1 MFSLNLARLCQSATN
16 FNALL
21 AMAGIFI
28 MFTAAN
34 SSLFAGNHSKAEI
47 VPCDIKLV
55 FSIDDSG
62 MSLVSYNLE
71 MQISNRQGRTIKGI
85 SVHWL
90 DRSAEIIGNSDT
102 LCGQDHGGIK
112 PTQSGSCQRVVQ
124 EIGGRLLDRLGQDT
138 WTKIINSEMTNFREV
153 RQCAIIGYR
162 YGDTTIKSY

>member
-1 MFSLNLARLCQSATN
+1 MFSLNLARLCQSTTN
-16 FNALL
+16 IIALL
-21 AMAGIFI
+21 AIAGVFI

-34 SSLFAGNHSKAEI
+34 NALFAGSQSKVEI

-90 DRSAEIIGNSDT
+90 DRSAKIIGNSDT

-112 PTQSGSCQRVVQ
+112 PAQSGSCHRVVQ

-153 RQCAIIGYR
+153 WQCAIIGYR
-162 YGDTTIKSY
+162 FGDKTTKSY

>member
-1 MFSLNLARLCQSATN
+1 MFSLNLARLYQSATN
-16 FNALL
+16 IVALL
-21 AMAGIFI
+21 AIASVFI
-28 MFTAAN
+28 MFTAVN
-34 SSLFAGNHSKAEI
+34 NPLFAGSHSKAEI

-62 MSLVSYNLE
+62 MSLLSYNLE
-71 MQISNRQGRTIKGI
+71 MQINNRQGRTINGI

-90 DRSAEIIGNSDT
+90 DRNAEIIGNSDT

-112 PTQSGSCQRVVQ
+112 PAQSGSCRRVVQ
-124 EIGGRLLDRLGQDT
+124 KIGGRLLDRLGQGT

>member
-1 MFSLNLARLCQSATN
+1 MFFLNLARLCQSAIRII
-16 FNALL
+16 ALI
-21 AMAGIFI
+21 AVACVCVMY
-28 MFTAAN
+28 TAAN
-34 SSLFAGNHSKAEI
+34 NPLFADRHSKAKI

-55 FSIDDSG
+55 FSINDSG

-102 LCGQDHGGIK
+102 LCGQDHDGIK
-112 PTQSGSCQRVVQ
+112 PSQSGSCRRVVQ

-162 YGDTTIKSY
+162 YGDMTIKSY

>member
-1 MFSLNLARLCQSATN
+1 M
-16 FNALL
+16 
-21 AMAGIFI
+21 
-28 MFTAAN
+28 
-34 SSLFAGNHSKAEI
+34 
-47 VPCDIKLV
+47 

-90 DRSAEIIGNSDT
+90 NRSAEILGNSDA
-102 LCGQDHGGIK
+102 LCEQDHGGIK
-112 PTQSGSCQRVVQ
+112 PAQSGSCRRVVQ

-138 WTKIINSEMTNFREV
+138 WTKIINSDKTNFREV

-162 YGDTTIKSY
+162 YSDTTIKSY

>member
-1 MFSLNLARLCQSATN
+1 MPKRDQYYCF
-16 FNALL
+16 
-21 AMAGIFI
+21 AGDSWRFYYV
-28 MFTAAN
+28 TAAITP
-34 SSLFAGNHSKAEI
+34 LFASSHSKAEV

-71 MQISNRQGRTIKGI
+71 MQISNRQGQTIKGI

-112 PTQSGSCQRVVQ
+112 PMQSGSCRHVVQ
-124 EIGGRLLDRLGQDT
+124 KISGRLLDRLGQDT
-138 WTKIINSEMTNFREV
+138 WTKIINSEMSNFRKV

-162 YGDTTIKSY
+162 FSDKTIKSY